1 MTMEATTTTRFS
13 AIVFLLSVVVSAV
26 SATAGG
32 VYGVSPTTNPE
43 IPYKMNKEKELP
55 KPIAIQGLIY
65 CKSGPKLIPLKGA
78 KARITCL
85 ARNQKGLEL
94 APFSVLSCPAD
105 DKGYFLAKLSP
116 SSTKFL
122 KNAQWELKECKAFL
136 ESSPLKDCK
145 IPLDINGGVM
155 GAHIISSLSHRFLK
169 NTNLYSLKPFFY
181 TSNQPQEV
189 SDNKGY

>member
-1 MTMEATTTTRFS
+1 MEATTATRFF

-26 SATAGG
+26 SATVGG
-32 VYGVSPTTNPE
+32 AYGVSPATNPE

-78 KARITCL
+78 TARITCL
-85 ARNQKGLEL
+85 ARNKKGIEPV
-94 APFSVLSCPAD
+94 PFSVLSCPAD
-105 DKGYFLAKLSP
+105 DKGYFLAKLST

-122 KNAQWELKECKAFL
+122 KNVHWELKECKAFL
-136 ESSPLKDCK
+136 ESSPLKECK
-145 IPLDINGGVM
+145 IPLDINGGVT
-155 GAHIISSLSHRFLK
+155 GAHIISSLSHRLLK

-181 TSNQPQEV
+181 TNNQPHQV
-189 SDNKGY
+189 SKNKGY